1 MTPVDGAHP
10 YLLIERLIPASVL
23 ADLRFAG
30 RIRIDVRGNA
40 VFPHIDRDG
49 VCGYEIKNRNFTGFA
64 PGGEKGLWCSRTEDD
79 DLDIVI
85 CETAID
91 ALSHFAIRHPP
102 RTRYISTGG
111 TLNATQPDL
120 ILAAIRKMPDEG
132 KIINAVDNDDGGD
145 RLTILLNDILARI
158 PGPRA
163 RSPMTGHLTEGWTGM
178 TSCAHP
184 ARSKSIDL
192 ENCGVVFLLPRLLSF
207 FPVPTPGFTVARFL
221 RFHRI
226 LLRRRLPAR
235 PRIRKR
241 RECFPGLEA

>member
-91 ALSHFAIRHPP
+91 ALSHFTIRHPP
-102 RTRYISTGG
+102 CTRYISTGG
-111 TLNATQPDL
+111 TVNATQPDL

-158 PGPRA
+158 PGSARA
-163 RSPMTGHLTEGWTGM
+163 LTDDRPLDRGMDWNDVLRSSSAQQEY
-178 TSCAHP
+178 
-184 ARSKSIDL
+184 
-192 ENCGVVFLLPRLLSF
+192 
-207 FPVPTPGFTVARFL
+207 
-221 RFHRI
+221 
-226 LLRRRLPAR
+226 
-235 PRIRKR
+235 
-241 RECFPGLEA
+241 